1 VTTTARI
8 DPGREETRVW
18 SVLDLLRWTQQ
29 HFAAR
34 GIETARLDA
43 ECLLAHALGMERLAL
58 YVGFDR
64 PVDAA
69 ERARFRELVRR
80 RAAERVP
87 VSQLTGRKEFWSL
100 QLAVTKDVLTP
111 RPETETLVQ
120 AALELLPEG
129 EAESRVLEIGTG
141 SGAIALALAKER
153 PGARITA
160 TDISPAALA
169 VARQNAAALGLEG
182 RIELREGSLY
192 QPANGER
199 FDLVVSNP
207 PYLGETERSGLPP
220 ELAHEPEAALF
231 AGADGLDLLRELV
244 AGAPDRLRPRG
255 VLALELAPG
264 QADQVADWCRA
275 AGLHSVKTHRDL
287 AGRVRAVTARGEG

>member
-1 VTTTARI
+1 VTTTART
-8 DPGREETRVW
+8 DLGREEPRVW

-80 RAAERVP
+80 RATDRVP

-100 QLAVTKDVLTP
+100 SLAVTRDVLTP

-120 AALELLPEG
+120 AALELLPE
-129 EAESRVLEIGTG
+129 AESRVLEIGTG
-141 SGAIALALAKER
+141 SGAIALALATER

-160 TDISPAALA
+160 TDVSPAALA
-169 VARQNAAALGLEG
+169 VARENAAALGLAG

-192 QPANGER
+192 QPVGQER

-207 PYLGETERSGLPP
+207 PYLGETERSTLPP

-231 AGADGLDLLRELV
+231 AGPEGLDLLRELV
-244 AGAPDRLRPRG
+244 AGAPARLRPRG
-255 VLALELAPG
+255 ALALELAPG
-264 QADQVADWCRA
+264 QADVVADWCRA